1 MQQLEYIVPTIS
13 CGHCKK
19 SIETALGAVAGV
31 ASVEVTV
38 SDKKVAVSYDA
49 AQVTPEQIREAL
61 DDEGFTPQ

>member
-19 SIETALGAVAGV
+19 AIETALGGVAGV
-31 ASVEVTV
+31 VSVEVTV
-38 SDKKVAVSYDA
+38 PEKKVAVSYDA